1 MREGEKE
8 EGELLLPTLMSKT
21 GGNWGGWGFVES
33 TQGRIGG
40 ERKGVQK
47 ILIARV

>member
-21 GGNWGGWGFVES
+21 GGNWGVEVLS
-33 TQGRIGG
+33 NPHRGEEGGR
-40 ERKGVQK
+40 EKGPK
-47 ILIARV
+47 RF

>member
-21 GGNWGGWGFVES
+21 GGVEVLS
-33 TQGRIGG
+33 NPHGG
-40 ERKGVQK
+40 EEGGREKGPK
-47 ILIARV
+47 RF